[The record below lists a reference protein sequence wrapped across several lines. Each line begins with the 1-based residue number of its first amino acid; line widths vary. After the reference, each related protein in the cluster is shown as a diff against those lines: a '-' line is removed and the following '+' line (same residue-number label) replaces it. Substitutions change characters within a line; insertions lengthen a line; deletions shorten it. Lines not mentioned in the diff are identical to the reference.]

1 MVALNANSS
10 PKETA
15 LVKIE
20 SQAYK
25 PGDEVPTSGIYRVT
39 HDPPHAE
46 EHEIIG
52 VRKKVFP
59 PCRVCENPRFVLVHA
74 AHHIEN
80 SEYFGKWA
88 K

>member
-1 MVALNANSS
+1 MA
-10 PKETA
+10 
-15 LVKIE
+15 KIGP
-20 SQAYK
+20 QVYK

-39 HDPPHAE
+39 HNPPHAE

-52 VRKKVFP
+52 VRKKIFP
-59 PCRVCENPRFVLVHA
+59 PCKVCKHPQFLLVYA

>member
-1 MVALNANSS
+1 MVPLDAGLSN
-10 PKETA
+10 KETA
-15 LVKIE
+15 LAKIE

-25 PGDEVPTSGIYRVT
+25 PGDEVPTSGIYKVT

-52 VRKKVFP
+52 VRKKIFP
-59 PCRVCENPRFVLVHA
+59 RCKVCKNPQFVLVHA